1 MRLFEKSTAAQHLSA
16 YEYWSTF
23 HSYVPNWGPI
33 ALMLCAQRSGQG
45 ASERMHQVVKRHRHK
60 GSNRQSSIVTAA
72 RSELHMHI
80 AREKFMKQEA
90 LRAAKGTDAVKVL
103 GLVCESMAERAI
115 EAKNIQDASKAA
127 NALANLKE
135 SEDFDDH
142 DDDGDDKERE
152 EADNDIHAAAVGE
165 GEYGGIHEGDEDDV
179 ISALLALAEA

>member
-1 MRLFEKSTAAQHLSA
+1 MSNPAPGQAEGQGSEA
-16 YEYWSTF
+16 YWSNF
-23 HSYVPNWGPI
+23 HAYLPHWGPI

-60 GSNRQSSIVTAA
+60 GSNRQSGLVTAA

-90 LRAAKGTDAVKVL
+90 LREAKGTDTVKVL
-103 GLVCESMAERAI
+103 GLVCESMAERATQ
-115 EAKNIQDASKAA
+115 AKKAQDATLAA
-127 NALANLKE
+127 NALVILQE

-142 DDDGDDKERE
+142 DDTGNDTECE
-152 EADNDIHAAAVGE
+152 EVDHEIHAAAVGE
-165 GEYGGIHEGDEDDV
+165 GEYGGIYDGDEDDV